1 MDRRRIAQ
9 NLEQELRALE
19 EYLAGTL
26 KPVSPP
32 RDIVQRLRGRIR
44 LPQREELASR
54 LRDWQTLFLVFGGV
68 ISGMLILLTVGR
80 ALFHLFARKQVG

>member
-1 MDRRRIAQ
+1 MNRRTIAQ
-9 NLEQELRALE
+9 SLEQELRALE
-19 EYLAGTL
+19 EYLAGNL

-32 RDIVQRLRGRIR
+32 GDVLQRLRGRIR
-44 LPQREELASR
+44 LPQRKELASR

-68 ISGMLILLTVGR
+68 LSGMLILITVGR